1 VSKPIAITTAKPLP
15 FNELSPLEFE
25 RLCLWLI
32 EREGFM
38 RPQHLGEAGGEQ
50 GRDIVAY
57 RATGGGEELW
67 YFQCKRHKKIGAAV
81 LKGEVDKYVRLAAS
95 DPDKRP
101 AGVVFAVS
109 STVTSRVRDEVDAYC
124 RERGFVCEFWA
135 RNELDMRVRKYADI
149 MTAFFYASQVLLA
162 PALHQLPPPP
172 RDFVGREVE
181 LGELV
186 AARERDG
193 ATLICLRGMGGVGKT
208 ALALKL
214 AELFAPDY
222 PDAQLYVDLK
232 GASPEPLSTAD
243 AMLRVVRAF
252 SPAATL
258 PDSEELRAQYLSALH
273 GRRALLLMDNAAG
286 REQVEP
292 LIPPSGCLLLVTS
305 RRQFHLPGAH
315 ARNIGGL
322 AHEDARALLLKAAP
336 RVGELG
342 DLIAALCAGL
352 PLLLQNAART
362 LAERAD
368 LSVVDYARRLEE
380 GGERM
385 EAVDAS
391 LGLSYELLPHELR
404 KPWRTLAVFPD
415 VFDAAAAAA
424 VWGMAPEKAQDA
436 LGELVRY
443 SLAEWDESVLR
454 YRLHDLVRLFA
465 DTRLGEDE
473 RDVARGRH
481 SAHYLNVL
489 RAANYLYGR
498 SEHPQFGL
506 ALFGLEW
513 PNIRAGQSWA
523 ESRAGVDD
531 EAASLCSNYPDAG
544 AYLLHL
550 RIHPEEQI
558 RWREAAVCASRRLNR
573 REEEGV
579 HLGSLGMA
587 YDALGETRRAIE
599 AHEQALL
606 ISREL
611 RDRRNEAHDLS
622 NLGIAHVKLGE
633 LDRAVELFQEDLR
646 ICREV
651 GHRHGEGLA
660 LGNLAAVYKS
670 LGQFGR
676 AAEHYEEALA
686 ITREVGERRSEGGV
700 LSGLGVLYAEMGDW
714 PRAFELHRQ
723 SLAIARE
730 RGDLQ
735 AEGNALGNLGWCLA
749 YLGDLGRASEC
760 HQRQLS
766 IARDL
771 GDREDEGNALYGL
784 GTVYSRQGSVG
795 RAVVCHEQALSI
807 IRGSGDRL
815 NEARVIGDLGNVYA
829 RAGDFRRA
837 IECYEQQLGIVRE
850 VGDRGGE
857 AKALWNTGWAL
868 GALGETAQAIEY
880 GEAGLRLFDEV
891 GDEKNAAKAR
901 RQLTQWRQ
909 ITQNGENA
917 NK

>member
-1 VSKPIAITTAKPLP
+1 MSKPTIITTAKPLP
-15 FNELSPLEFE
+15 FGELSPLEFE
-25 RLCLWLI
+25 LLCLWLV
-32 EREGFM
+32 EREGFL

-57 RATGGGEELW
+57 RAAGGGEELW
-67 YFQCKRHKKIGAAV
+67 YFQCKRHKKLSAAV
-81 LKGEVDKYVRLAAS
+81 LKSEVDKYVRLAAS
-95 DPDKRP
+95 DPGKRP

-109 STVTSRVRDEVDAYC
+109 SSVTSRVRDEVDAYC

-135 RNELDMRVRKYADI
+135 RNELDMRVRKYDDI
-149 MTAFFYASQVLLA
+149 MTAFFNASQVPLT

-172 RDFVGREVE
+172 RDFIGREVE

-186 AARERDG
+186 AALERDG

-232 GASPEPLSTAD
+232 GTRPEPLSTAD

-252 SPAATL
+252 SPAAAL
-258 PDSEELRAQYLSALH
+258 PESEEELRAQYLSALH

-286 REQVEP
+286 HEQIEP
-292 LIPPSGCLLLVTS
+292 LIPPSGCMLLVTS
-305 RRQFHLPGAH
+305 RRQFHLPGAY

-322 AHEDARALLLKAAP
+322 SLEDARALLLKAAP
-336 RVGELG
+336 RVGELS
-342 DLIAALCAGL
+342 DLIAGLCAGL

-368 LSVVDYARRLEE
+368 LSVVDYARRLGE

-424 VWGMAPEKAQDA
+424 VWVMAPEKARDA

-443 SLAEWDESVLR
+443 SLAEWDESILR

-481 SAHYLNVL
+481 AAHYLNVL

-513 PNIRAGQSWA
+513 ANIRAGQSWA

-531 EAASLCSNYPDAG
+531 EAASLCSHYPDAG
-544 AYLLHL
+544 AHLFHL
-550 RIHPEEQI
+550 RVHPEEQI
-558 RWREAAVCASRRLNR
+558 RWREAAVRASRRLNR

-599 AHEQALL
+599 AHEQALH

-611 RDRRNEAHDLS
+611 GDRRNEAHDLS
-622 NLGIAHVKLGE
+622 NLGMARVRLGE
-633 LDRAVELFQEDLR
+633 LDRAVELFQESLR
-646 ICREV
+646 ICREI
-651 GHRHGEGLA
+651 GDRHGEGLA
-660 LGNLAAVYKS
+660 LGNLAAAYKS
-670 LGQFGR
+670 LGQSGR

-700 LSGLGVLYAEMGDW
+700 LSGLGVLYAEKGDY
-714 PRAFELHRQ
+714 PRAVELHRQ
-723 SLAIARE
+723 SLAIALE

-735 AEGNALGNLGWCLA
+735 AEGNAVGNLGWCLA
-749 YLGDLGRASEC
+749 LLGDLGRASEC
-760 HQRQLS
+760 HRRQLS

-771 GDREDEGNALYGL
+771 GDRQDEGNALHGL
-784 GTVYSRQGSVG
+784 GTVYSRQGDVE
-795 RAVVCHEQALSI
+795 RAVECHEQALSI

-837 IECYEQQLGIVRE
+837 ISCHEQQLVIVRE
-850 VGDRGGE
+850 VGDRAGE
-857 AKALWNTGWAL
+857 AKSLWNTGWAL
-868 GALGETAQAIEY
+868 AALGETAQAIEY

-901 RQLTQWRQ
+901 GQLAQWRQ
-909 ITQNGENA
+909 GA
-917 NK
+917 

>member
-1 VSKPIAITTAKPLP
+1 VSKPTIITTAKPLP

-32 EREGFM
+32 EREGFL

-57 RATGGGEELW
+57 RATGDCEELW
-67 YFQCKRHKKIGAAV
+67 YFQCKRHKKIGVAA
-81 LKGEVDKYVRLAAS
+81 LKSEVDKYVRLAAS
-95 DPDKRP
+95 DPGKRP

-109 STVTSRVRDEVDAYC
+109 SSVTPRVRDEVGAYC
-124 RERGFVCEFWA
+124 REHGFLCDFWT
-135 RNELDMRVRKYADI
+135 RNELDMRVRKHADI
-149 MTAFFYASQVLLA
+149 MTAFFYASQIPPTL
-162 PALHQLPPPP
+162 ALHQIPPPP
-172 RDFVGREVE
+172 RDFIGREVE
-181 LGELV
+181 LGELA

-214 AELFAPDY
+214 AELFAPHY

-232 GASPEPLSTAD
+232 GTNPEPLSTAD
-243 AMLRVVRAF
+243 AMLRVIRAY
-252 SPAATL
+252 SPAAAL
-258 PDSEELRAQYLSALH
+258 PESEEELRAQYLSALH

-315 ARNIGGL
+315 DRNIGGL
-322 AHEDARALLLKAAP
+322 SLEDARALLLKAAP

-342 DLIAALCAGL
+342 DLIAGLCAGF

-362 LAERAD
+362 LAERPD
-368 LSVVDYARRLEE
+368 LSVVDYARRLGE

-404 KPWRTLAVFPD
+404 KQWRILVVFPD

-454 YRLHDLVRLFA
+454 YRLHDLIRLFA
-465 DTRLGEDE
+465 STRLGDDE

-481 SAHYLNVL
+481 AAHYLNVL

-506 ALFGLEW
+506 ALSGLEW

-523 ESRAGVDD
+523 ASRAGVDD
-531 EAASLCSNYPDAG
+531 EAASLCSHYPDAG
-544 AYLLHL
+544 AHLLHL
-550 RIHPEEQI
+550 RIRPEEQI
-558 RWREAAVCASRRLNR
+558 RWREAAVRASRRLNR

-611 RDRRNEAHDLS
+611 GDRYSEAHDLS
-622 NLGIAHVKLGE
+622 NLGMARVKLGE
-633 LDRAVELFQEDLR
+633 LDRAVELFQEGLR
-646 ICREV
+646 LCREV
-651 GHRHGEGLA
+651 GDRHGEGLA

-676 AAEHYEEALA
+676 AAEHYQEALA
-686 ITREVGERRSEGGV
+686 ITREVGKRRSEGAV
-700 LSGLGVLYAEMGDW
+700 LSGLGVLYAEMGDL
-714 PRAFELHRQ
+714 PRAVELHRQ
-723 SLAIARE
+723 SLVIARE

-760 HQRQLS
+760 HQRQLTV
-766 IARDL
+766 ARDL
-771 GDREDEGNALYGL
+771 GDRQDEADALYGL
-784 GTVYSRQGSVG
+784 GTVYSRQGDVG
-795 RAVVCHEQALSI
+795 RAVECHEQALDI
-807 IRGSGDRL
+807 LRGSGDRL
-815 NEARVIGDLGNVYA
+815 TEAKVIGDLGNVYA

-837 IECYEQQLGIVRE
+837 IGCYEQQLMIVRE

-857 AKALWNTGWAL
+857 AKALWNTGWAM

-880 GEAGLRLFDEV
+880 GEAGLKLFDEV

-901 RQLTQWRQ
+901 GQLAQWRQ
-909 ITQNGENA
+909 G
-917 NK
+917 K